1 MFIHNSIE
9 IWDDYHGW
17 LFCPGEMI
25 LVLLSRRI
33 CGKPLLGISNQPKF
47 HCTVHV
53 IREGDISCQCSI
65 RWAFFWIKA
74 FSGGTAARTRVSFK
88 RCPMS
93 YCLPSKGNLDERGSK
108 LLGPR
113 IFYLE
118 TSSYKNVCH
127 QKKYASKSCTKMV
140 CIKMR
145 HHLPSIHLPSNKRHK
160 LTVFFLVLGAQI
172 LRFPTI

>member
-1 MFIHNSIE
+1 M
-9 IWDDYHGW
+9 
-17 LFCPGEMI
+17 P
-25 LVLLSRRI
+25 VLHPM
-33 CGKPLLGISNQPKF
+33 G
-47 HCTVHV
+47 
-53 IREGDISCQCSI
+53 
-65 RWAFFWIKA
+65 FFWIKA

-160 LTVFFLVLGAQI
+160 THSVFSRFGSPNSEIPNNLGPKSYSIPIHQF
-172 LRFPTI
+172 R